1 MMRGMHDGDATYAGI
16 EERRLALV
24 VVDIQKKFLAQS
36 PGLVDSIRSRLDGIN
51 RAIDLFRS
59 TGNPVI
65 FLFYEGDGHCLAEAS
80 EDPDG
85 LIDGLSMEENDLR
98 VSKTWMNSFRD
109 SELGDR
115 IRELGCDGIVL
126 VGLVAQYCVLATYY
140 GAFDNGLCPYIMR
153 GGIAAEDEA
162 YVERVE
168 GICKTV
174 TLDDIRR
181 NVHFC

>member
-1 MMRGMHDGDATYAGI
+1 MRGMHDGDATYAGI

-24 VVDIQKKFLAQS
+24 VVDIQNKFLAQS
-36 PGLVDSIRSRLDGIN
+36 PGLMDSMRSRLDGIN

-65 FLFYEGDGHCLAEAS
+65 FVFYEGEDHFLAKAS

-85 LIDGLSMEENDLR
+85 LIDGLSMEKTDLR
-98 VSKTWMNSFRD
+98 VSKTGMNSFRD

-126 VGLVAQYCVLATYY
+126 VGLVAHYCVLATYF
-140 GAFDNGLCPYIMR
+140 GAFDNGVCPYIMR
-153 GGIAAEDEA
+153 GGIAAGEEVH
-162 YVERVE
+162 VERVE

-181 NVHFC
+181 NGHFC